1 MVSLLLYLFYMLVF
15 CYALLELIDEGV
27 YSQDSG
33 KSAYT
38 LLSLDLFLWDY
49 VLCCCYCSFLVGSAL
64 LSLLVVMFSSSFL
77 FGFAALES

>member
-38 LLSLDLFLWDY
+38 LLSLDLVCGITYCVVVIVPFL
-49 VLCCCYCSFLVGSAL
+49 L

-77 FGFAALES
+77 LICCT